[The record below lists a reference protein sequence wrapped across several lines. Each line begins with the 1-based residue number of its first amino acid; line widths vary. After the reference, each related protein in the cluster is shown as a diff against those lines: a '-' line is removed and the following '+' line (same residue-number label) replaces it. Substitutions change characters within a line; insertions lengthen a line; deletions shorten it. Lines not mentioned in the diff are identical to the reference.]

1 MPHPELDRL
10 RRAMRRCRPMAAP
23 WSGVLFRSTSPEY
36 ANSRDLVSGEGSR
49 RTGARWNPPE
59 TFAAVYGSLD
69 VATAVAEALAYY
81 RRFGIPEADA
91 MPRVLVAIE
100 AHLTLA
106 LDLTSG
112 AVRSRLSLS
121 KKRMRKE
128 QFWRGT
134 FRSPEPPGLLRQA
147 AGQEAVTQ
155 AAGRAAFEEGLEA
168 LIVPSAPVPR
178 GVNMV
183 VFPANLRAGSRL
195 AIRPHAGTRPVS

>member
-10 RRAMRRCRPMAAP
+10 RRGMRRCRPMAAP

-69 VATAVAEALAYY
+69 VATAVAEALAHY

-100 AHLTLA
+100 AHLALA

-121 KKRMRKE
+121 KKRMRNE
-128 QFWRGT
+128 HW
-134 FRSPEPPGLLRQA
+134 LLRQA

-183 VFPANLRAGSRL
+183 VFPANLRAGSCL
-195 AIRPHAGTRPVS
+195 AVRPHAGMRPVS

>member
-1 MPHPELDRL
+1 
-10 RRAMRRCRPMAAP
+10 MRRCRPMAAP

-59 TFAAVYGSLD
+59 TFAAVYGSLN

-100 AHLTLA
+100 AHLALA

-112 AVRSRLSLS
+112 AVRSKLSLS

-128 QFWRGT
+128 DW
-134 FRSPEPPGLLRQA
+134 LLRQA

-168 LIVPSAPVPR
+168 LIVPSAPVAR

-195 AIRPHAGTRPVS
+195 AVRPHAATRPVS

>member
-1 MPHPELDRL
+1 VWRDPFAMPHPELDRL

-49 RTGARWNPPE
+49 RTGARWNPPG

-69 VATAVAEALAYY
+69 AATAVAEALAYY

-100 AHLTLA
+100 THLALA

-121 KKRMRKE
+121 KRRMRTE
-128 QFWRGT
+128 DW
-134 FRSPEPPGLLRQA
+134 LLRQA

-155 AAGRAAFEEGLEA
+155 AAARAAFEEGLEA

-178 GVNMV
+178 GVNVV

-195 AIRPHAGTRPVS
+195 AVLPRAEARPVS